1 MALLIVLTVIIL
13 VCATLSLLNLSSQDV
28 EQTALLPFADDPE
41 AARQMTA
48 ETGLVCEHVVRPAEE
63 PEPPYVWKA

>member
-1 MALLIVLTVIIL
+1 VALLIVLTVIIL

-48 ETGLVCEHVVRPAEE
+48 ETGLVCEHVVHPAEE